1 MESQEKPIHK
11 THPRALNHVGVGVSD
26 IEKAIH
32 WYQEILGFTV
42 LKVPLEVRADQ
53 GYRGEEV
60 HDVLGPEFRSMLQ
73 AHLTTANG
81 LGIEL
86 FQLLDPPHERRERSL
101 EYWKNGFFHICITDP
116 NIEEL
121 ANRIAASGGR
131 QRSKIWRI
139 DSTTNEYRLC
149 YCEDPFGNII
159 EIYTHNYETLYG
171 GMKVGQSEAK

>member
-11 THPRALNHVGVGVSD
+11 THPKAVNHVGVGVSD

-32 WYQEILGFTV
+32 WYQEILGFTL
-42 LKVPLEVRADQ
+42 LKGPLEVHVDQ

-60 HDVLGPEFRSMLQ
+60 RDVLGPEFRSMLQ

-101 EYWKNGFFHICITDP
+101 EYWKNGFFHICVTDP

-121 ANRIAASGGR
+121 ASRITASGGR

-139 DSTTNEYRLC
+139 DATTNDYRLC